1 MIRNW
6 VHRLTLVALFCAGFS
21 LHAVAAGG
29 GTPVYPNATN
39 KNPELPIGSPMFQL
53 ETADAAATVDAWYGA
68 HLPKGCTHQ
77 TAQGGAKYAC
87 PGINIMIT
95 PNGGKTL
102 ITHMSPMGGML
113 GH

>member
-1 MIRNW
+1 MIHNLLRRST
-6 VHRLTLVALFCAGFS
+6 VVALFCALFS
-21 LHAVAAGG
+21 LCAVAAAD

-53 ETADAAATVDAWYGA
+53 ETNDAAAIVDAWYGA

-87 PGINIMIT
+87 PGINVMIT